1 MDMQS
6 PITRAEHTEFA
17 KRMEEHNARQDAR
30 IKKLE
35 ELIEKISVLSSS
47 IEKMANN
54 MENMFN
60 EQVSQ
65 GKRLETLESRDGE
78 KWREAVKYIATAVIG
93 ACIGYILKQVGLQ

>member
-1 MDMQS
+1 MDS
-6 PITRAEHTEFA
+6 PISRAEHNEFV
-17 KRMEEHNARQDAR
+17 KRMEEHNSRQDAR

-35 ELIEKISVLSSS
+35 ELVDKISVLSTS

-78 KWREAVKYIATAVIG
+78 KWREVVKYVLTLVVG
-93 ACIGYILKQVGLQ
+93 ACIGYILKQMGIQ

>member
-1 MDMQS
+1 MDS
-6 PITRAEHTEFA
+6 PISRAEHNEFV
-17 KRMEEHNARQDAR
+17 KRMEEHNSRQDAR

-35 ELIEKISVLSSS
+35 ELVDKISVLSTS

-65 GKRLETLESRDGE
+65 GERLEKLESIDGE
-78 KWREAVKYIATAVIG
+78 KWRELIKYVLTLVVG
-93 ACIGYILKQVGLQ
+93 ACIGYILKQMGIQ

>member
-1 MDMQS
+1 MDS
-6 PITRAEHTEFA
+6 PISRAEHNEFV
-17 KRMEEHNARQDAR
+17 KRMEEHNSRQDAR

-35 ELIEKISVLSSS
+35 ELVDKISVLSTS

-65 GKRLETLESRDGE
+65 GERLEKLESRDGE
-78 KWREAVKYIATAVIG
+78 KWRELIKYVLTLVVG
-93 ACIGYILKQVGLQ
+93 ACIGYILKQMGIQ

>member
-1 MDMQS
+1 MDS
-6 PITRAEHTEFA
+6 PISRAEHNEFV
-17 KRMEEHNARQDAR
+17 KRMEEHNSRQDAR

-35 ELIEKISVLSSS
+35 ELVDKISVLSAS

-65 GKRLETLESRDGE
+65 GERLEKLESRDGE
-78 KWREAVKYIATAVIG
+78 KWRELIKYVLTLVVG
-93 ACIGYILKQVGLQ
+93 ACIGYILKQMGIQ

>member
-1 MDMQS
+1 MDS
-6 PITRAEHTEFA
+6 PISRAEHNEFV
-17 KRMEEHNARQDAR
+17 KRMEEYNSRQDAR

-35 ELIEKISVLSSS
+35 ELVDKISVLSTS

-65 GKRLETLESRDGE
+65 GERLEKLESRDGE
-78 KWREAVKYIATAVIG
+78 KWRELIKYVLTLVVG
-93 ACIGYILKQVGLQ
+93 ACIGYILKQMGIQ

>member
-1 MDMQS
+1 MDS
-6 PITRAEHTEFA
+6 PISRAEHNEFV
-17 KRMEEHNARQDAR
+17 KRMEEHNSRQDAR

-35 ELIEKISVLSSS
+35 ELVDKISVLSTS
-47 IEKMANN
+47 IEKMATN

-78 KWREAVKYIATAVIG
+78 KWREVVKYVLTLIVG
-93 ACIGYILKQVGLQ
+93 ACIGYILKQMGIQ

>member
-1 MDMQS
+1 MDS
-6 PITRAEHTEFA
+6 PISRAEHNEFV
-17 KRMEEHNARQDAR
+17 KRMEEHNSRQDAR

-35 ELIEKISVLSSS
+35 ELVDKISVLSTS

-65 GKRLETLESRDGE
+65 GERLEKLESRDGE
-78 KWREAVKYIATAVIG
+78 KWRELIKYVLTLIVGT
-93 ACIGYILKQVGLQ
+93 CIGYILKQMGIQ

>member
-1 MDMQS
+1 MDS
-6 PITRAEHTEFA
+6 PISRAEHNEFV
-17 KRMEEHNARQDAR
+17 KRMEEHNSRQDAR

-35 ELIEKISVLSSS
+35 ELVDKISVLSTS

-65 GKRLETLESRDGE
+65 GERLEKLESRDGE
-78 KWREAVKYIATAVIG
+78 KWRELIKYVLTLVIG
-93 ACIGYILKQVGLQ
+93 ACIGYILKQMGIQ